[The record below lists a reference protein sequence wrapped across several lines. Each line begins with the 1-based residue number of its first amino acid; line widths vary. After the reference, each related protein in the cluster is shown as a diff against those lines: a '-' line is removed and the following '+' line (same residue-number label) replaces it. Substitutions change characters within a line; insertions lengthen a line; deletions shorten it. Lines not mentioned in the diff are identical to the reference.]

1 MADSLLSREQAR
13 KDLLKNQENIVKKA
27 ADGKVLPTSEQEILL
42 KIAAEE
48 APEGKALTAQQLANE
63 LGISRR
69 TVFWLRK
76 HHDAPEGTDVAEWKE
91 YLEHRAA
98 ENVDGLHD
106 EMLPE
111 ELQKTRH
118 QLLRAQAGKE
128 EAVRRLKEIELEKEE
143 KGLVP
148 IGEAKTAVKRI
159 LGPLRALLEAYP
171 KANAHAANPADP
183 LVAEEAMDE
192 GMTRL
197 FQMLQ
202 DELDK
207 GAM

>member
-1 MADSLLSREQAR
+1 MGESLLTKEQAR
-13 KDLLKNQENIVKKA
+13 KVLLKNQENIVKKA
-27 ADGKVLPTSEQEILL
+27 AEGKVLTTSEQEILL
-42 KIAAEE
+42 KIAADE
-48 APEGKALTAQQLANE
+48 APPAQTLTAQQLANE

-76 HHDAPEGTDVAEWKE
+76 HHDAPQGTDVAEWKE

-128 EAVRRLKEIELEKEE
+128 EAIRKLKEIELEKEE

-148 IGEAKTAVKRI
+148 MGEAKRAVKAV

-171 KANAHAANPADP
+171 KANAHAANPSDP
-183 LVAEEAMDE
+183 LGAEEAMEE
-192 GMTRL
+192 GMAKM
-197 FQMLQ
+197 FEMLESQ
-202 DELDK
+202 INE
-207 GAM
+207 GS